1 MDADTIYVVKN
12 RSDGMVVYSIPEHN
26 IRREFMAGESKKI
39 KYFELEQLSYRPG
52 GRALMTEYLQISDPK
67 VLEDLGVQAEPEYFL
82 SEEQV
87 VDLVKNGSIEA
98 FLDCLDFAPDG
109 VINLV
114 KKYAVELPMT
124 DTQKRRALKTK
135 TGFDVDAAVR
145 NNEPD
150 INPSDTIL
158 ANPNAQ
164 RRVQP
169 AATEEAPA
177 NPERRVAPKY
187 NVINKT
193 AQ

>member
-1 MDADTIYVVKN
+1 MMDADTIYIVKN

-52 GRALMTEYLQISDPK
+52 GRALMTEYLQISDPE

-109 VINLV
+109 IINLI

-145 NNEPD
+145 NSEPD

-158 ANPNAQ
+158 ANPNAE
-164 RRVQP
+164 RRVKP
-169 AATEEAPA
+169 AEEAPA
-177 NPERRVAPKY
+177 ERRVAPKY
-187 NVINKT
+187 NVIKKED
-193 AQ
+193 

>member
-1 MDADTIYVVKN
+1 MDADTIYIVKN

-26 IRREFMAGESKKI
+26 LRREFMAGESKKI

-52 GRALMTEYLQISDPK
+52 GRALMTDYLQISDPE
-67 VLEDLGVQAEPEYFL
+67 VLEDLGVQIEPEYFL

-109 VINLV
+109 IINLI

-124 DTQKRRALKTK
+124 DTQKRRALKAK
-135 TGFDVDAAVR
+135 TGFDVDAAVK
-145 NNEPD
+145 NSESD

-158 ANPNAQ
+158 ANPNAE
-164 RRVQP
+164 RRVK
-169 AATEEAPA
+169 AATETPAPT
-177 NPERRVAPKY
+177 ERRVAPKY
-187 NVINKT
+187 NVIKKED
-193 AQ
+193 

>member
-1 MDADTIYVVKN
+1 MNADTIYNVKN
-12 RSDGMVVYSIPEHN
+12 RSDGMVVYSLPEHN

-39 KYFELEQLSYRPG
+39 KFFELEQLSYIPG
-52 GRALMTEYLQISDPK
+52 GRNLMANYLQISDTE
-67 VLEDLGVQAEPEYFL
+67 VLEDLGVPAEPEYFL

-87 VDLVKNGSIEA
+87 IELVKSGSIEA

-145 NNEPD
+145 NSEPD

-169 AATEEAPA
+169 AEEVPA
-177 NPERRVAPKY
+177 GRRTAPKY
-187 NVINKT
+187 NVINKD
-193 AQ
+193 

>member
-1 MDADTIYVVKN
+1 MDADTIYIVKN
-12 RSDGMVVYSIPEHN
+12 RSDGMVVYSLPEHN
-26 IRREFMAGESKKI
+26 IRREFMAGETKKI
-39 KYFELEQLSYRPG
+39 KYFELEQLSYVPG
-52 GRALMTEYLQISDPK
+52 GRVLMENYLQISDPEA
-67 VLEDLGVQAEPEYFL
+67 LEDLGVQAEPEYFL

-124 DTQKRRALKTK
+124 DTQKRHALKAK

-158 ANPNAQ
+158 ANPNAE
-164 RRVQP
+164 RRVKP
-169 AATEEAPA
+169 AEEAPA
-177 NPERRVAPKY
+177 ERRVAPKY
-187 NVINKT
+187 NVIKKED
-193 AQ
+193 

>member
-1 MDADTIYVVKN
+1 MTNADTIYVVKN

-52 GRALMTEYLQISDPK
+52 GRALMTDYLQISDPE
-67 VLEDLGVQAEPEYFL
+67 VLEDLGVQIEPEYFL

-124 DTQKRRALKTK
+124 DTQKRRALKAK

-145 NNEPD
+145 NSEPD

-158 ANPNAQ
+158 ANPNAE
-164 RRVQP
+164 RRVKP
-169 AATEEAPA
+169 ADEAPVPA
-177 NPERRVAPKY
+177 ERRVAPKY
-187 NVINKT
+187 NVIKKED
-193 AQ
+193 

>member
-1 MDADTIYVVKN
+1 MTSADTIYVVKN

-52 GRALMTEYLQISDPK
+52 GRALMTDYLQISDPE
-67 VLEDLGVQAEPEYFL
+67 VLEGLGVQIEPEYFL

-124 DTQKRRALKTK
+124 DTQKRRALKAK

-145 NNEPD
+145 NSEPD
-150 INPSDTIL
+150 INPNDTIL
-158 ANPNAQ
+158 ANPNAE
-164 RRVQP
+164 RRVKP
-169 AATEEAPA
+169 ADEAPVPA
-177 NPERRVAPKY
+177 ERRVAPKY
-187 NVINKT
+187 NVIKKED
-193 AQ
+193 